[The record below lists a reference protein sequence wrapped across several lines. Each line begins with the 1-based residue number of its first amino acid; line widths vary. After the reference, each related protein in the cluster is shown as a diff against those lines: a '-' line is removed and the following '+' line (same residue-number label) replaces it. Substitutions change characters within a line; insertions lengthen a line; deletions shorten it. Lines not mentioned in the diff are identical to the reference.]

1 MAAFEMKPGTTVR
14 TAAYAIAGAIVIG
27 SLVFRALGGA
37 AGLQR
42 MAIERTLEPKHG
54 SLFEDGRLHVFTLGT
69 GSPQPGSG
77 RMPAANAIIAGKELL
92 IVDAGEG
99 ASRTMGDLSLPL
111 DRISAIFVTHWH
123 SDHFSG
129 LGALLNAS
137 WNMGRGHPLNVYGP
151 VGVDRVISGLSLV
164 YRDDIAYR
172 SSGDVEKIDPAHAL
186 GTPVGVDPAQTGSAI
201 VFDRNGVVVR
211 AFRVDHGHVE
221 PAFGYR
227 VEYNGRCVTFSG
239 DTVATPR
246 VAEAAA
252 GCDVLVHEA
261 INSEMMHG
269 AAAVLRDMGNPEM
282 AARAVRLIDYH
293 ADTIAT
299 ARVAAAAGVR
309 KLVLTHLIPWSGNWF
324 VGLLYASGMA
334 EQFGGEIVVAKDG
347 QRFDI

>member
-1 MAAFEMKPGTTVR
+1 MKPGTVFR
-14 TAAYAIAGAIVIG
+14 AAAFAIAAVLLIG
-27 SLVFRALGGA
+27 LLVFQALGGA

-42 MAIERTLEPKHG
+42 MAIERTLEPKHA

-92 IVDAGEG
+92 IIDAGEG

-111 DRISAIFVTHWH
+111 DRTSAVFITHWH

-137 WNMGRGHPLNVYGP
+137 WNMGRSHALNVYGP
-151 VGVDRVISGLSLV
+151 PGIDRVISGLSLV
-164 YRDDIAYR
+164 YTDDIRYR
-172 SSGDVEKIDPAHAL
+172 SSGEVEEIDSANAL
-186 GTPVGVDPAQTGSAI
+186 GVPVAVNPAPEKSSV

-211 AFRVDHGHVE
+211 AFRVDHGHID

-227 VEYNGRCVTFSG
+227 IDYNGRCVTFSG

-246 VAEAAA
+246 VAKAAA

-261 INSEMMHG
+261 INSEMIRG
-269 AAAVLRDMGNPEM
+269 AAAVLRDNGSIEL
-282 AARAVRLIDYH
+282 ATRAERLIDYH

-299 ARVAAAAGVR
+299 ARIAAEAGVR
-309 KLVLTHLIPWSGNWF
+309 KLILTHLIPWSRNRL
-324 VGLLYASGMA
+324 VGLLYTSGMS
-334 EQFGGEIVVAKDG
+334 EEFGGEIIVADDG